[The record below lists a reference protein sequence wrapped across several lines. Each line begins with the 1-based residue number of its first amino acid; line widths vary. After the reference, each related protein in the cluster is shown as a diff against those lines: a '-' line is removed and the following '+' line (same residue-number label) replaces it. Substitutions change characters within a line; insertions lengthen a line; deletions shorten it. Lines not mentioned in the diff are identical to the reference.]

1 MIYIQIFK
9 DHYARMNVGYA
20 KAAHAAFAPER
31 GAPERGAFGLLVIPY
46 LKSSFDKYSSFYKKR
61 YL

>member
-1 MIYIQIFK
+1 
-9 DHYARMNVGYA
+9 MNVGYA

-46 LKSSFDKYSSFYKKR
+46 LKSSFDKYSSFYKKTLFVVN
-61 YL
+61 YSAVKFGI

>member
-1 MIYIQIFK
+1 MS
-9 DHYARMNVGYA
+9 VGYA
-20 KAAHAAFAPER
+20 KAAHAAFAPERGAPER